1 MADNDY
7 NLELDKLVWDEYKY
21 RHELCWSLLYKITIA
36 VATLSVIPYLDEK
49 IFPAARPI
57 AVLTTL
63 IAILLAIAGLRR
75 LNSEL
80 KHLDK
85 VRARHKVLQKK
96 LFPEE
101 QPDNDRKW
109 VRFTIEMKI
118 YHWLLIGVATGNAL
132 VLSYFYIGWFRNM
145 IDNSF

>member
-1 MADNDY
+1 MNNNDY

-21 RHELCWSLLYKITIA
+21 RHELCWNLLFKITIA

-57 AVLTTL
+57 ALLTTL

-80 KHLDK
+80 KHLDT
-85 VRARHKVLQKK
+85 VRARHKVLQKE
-96 LFPEE
+96 LFPKE
-101 QPDNDRKW
+101 PSDDDRKW
-109 VRFTIEMKI
+109 ARFTIEMKNLPLDI
-118 YHWLLIGVATGNAL
+118 DRSRSRQCIGAFLFLYWMVREFN
-132 VLSYFYIGWFRNM
+132 
-145 IDNSF
+145 